1 MSLLEERDEPR
12 QRARRVMKKE
22 FGKTARA
29 VILALWVTVSIH
41 FFLNYTGSWLWREG
55 LATLGHVGS

>member
-1 MSLLEERDEPR
+1 
-12 QRARRVMKKE
+12 MKKG

-29 VILALWVTVSIH
+29 VILALRVTVSIH
-41 FFLNYTGSWLWREG
+41 IFLDYTGSWLWREG